1 MKRFVIVL
9 WLLVPVAVA
18 AYHFGPG
25 QRQME
30 LDVAGALMQE
40 AEELAGSGTW
50 DAAVETYSE
59 AISALPEG
67 EKRTARQLRLAR
79 AKAQMLASQLPT
91 AHMDLKGLLDEVQGD
106 EEASPELVRETRSS
120 LANAQYYVTWL
131 MRLEGQPKDV
141 WEPEIEASRQHYR
154 VLAEN
159 AAAAGDTGAAKGYR
173 EDLEGSVRLARM
185 ELGELQGLPLPSQ

>member
-1 MKRFVIVL
+1 M
-9 WLLVPVAVA
+9 VPVAVA

-25 QRQME
+25 QRQ
-30 LDVAGALMQE
+30 LDLDHAGALVRD
-40 AEELAGSGTW
+40 AEELAGCGTW
-50 DAAVETYSE
+50 DEAVATYSE

-67 EKRTARQLRLAR
+67 EKATMRKLRLAR
-79 AKAQMLASQLPT
+79 AKAQMLASQLPV
-91 AHMDLKGLLDEVQGD
+91 AHGELKGLLDEVQGD

-131 MRLEGQPKDV
+131 MRLEGQPRDV

-154 VLAEN
+154 VLAES
-159 AAAAGDTGAAKGYR
+159 AEKAGDAEAAKGYR

-185 ELGELQGLPLPSQ
+185 DLGELQGLPLPSQ